1 VRIGTECE
9 CRADRGA
16 GARRGNVFDRD
27 AFTIDW
33 ERQQVVCPPGKLSR
47 EWSTP
52 LSITPYVRVK
62 FAKEDCGQCPVK
74 SSCTRSDRRQL
85 NFLPQQLYE
94 RQAAARAAQQTT
106 PWKANY
112 AMRAGIESTVNE
124 FVHAT
129 SPLPQPDQD
138 PRPARPHAIAVNTE
152 RVNADPTTPTADRQP
167 RTLTALQNFLDRH
180 RIPRP
185 TAWRIA
191 GKS

>member
-33 ERQQVVCPPGKLSR
+33 ERQQVVCPQGKLSW

-124 FVHAT
+124 FVNGHGMRQARYRSQT
-129 SPLPQPDQD
+129 KTHVQHVLTPSPSTQS
-138 PRPARPHAIAVNTE
+138 AST
-152 RVNADPTTPTADRQP
+152 
-167 RTLTALQNFLDRH
+167 RT
-180 RIPRP
+180 
-185 TAWRIA
+185 
-191 GKS
+191 